1 VDHLGDL
8 DRGRRQAFLFDSRS
22 SAKRVCRP
30 NGLRRI
36 NYEVLGLHGHVHA
49 RYDWEP
55 ADTIGGRVWHYP
67 EEIRDVPEH
76 AYSDEKHGALR
87 AAITQ
92 ELNEPIGR
100 AYRPRRLAG

>member
-76 AYSDEKHGALR
+76 AYSDESTAR
-87 AAITQ
+87 CA
-92 ELNEPIGR
+92 
-100 AYRPRRLAG
+100 RRSRRS